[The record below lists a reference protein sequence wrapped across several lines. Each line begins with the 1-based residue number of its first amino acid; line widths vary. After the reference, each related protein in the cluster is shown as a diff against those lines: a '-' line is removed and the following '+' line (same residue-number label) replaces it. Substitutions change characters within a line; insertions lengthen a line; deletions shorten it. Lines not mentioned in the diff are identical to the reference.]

1 MNPTRRKLAI
11 ATWAPPQEGNI
22 YGKLVLDVSKAL
34 PYVEYLR
41 IRDGEKVTIAHV
53 VGKAVAK
60 ALEAAPGLNGRI
72 VFGKFVPHESVDV
85 TFLVALENGK
95 DLAKTKIAKANE
107 RSIADIARELGKGA
121 GRLREGKDEG
131 FEKSKGIL
139 RALPTWILRP
149 MLWATG
155 FLTSALGIPAMG
167 LEAFPFGSAVIT
179 NVGSFGLE
187 EAYAPPTPF
196 ARVPVLILVGAVKD
210 LPAVVDGQVV
220 ARSQVT
226 VTATIDH
233 RFIDGAEL
241 AILAKIVRQGIEQP
255 WTLEGLSKPPYET
268 EPTASETEQAAS

>member
-11 ATWAPPQEGNI
+11 ATWSSPREGNI
-22 YGKLVLDVSKAL
+22 YGKLTVDVSQAL
-34 PYVEYLR
+34 RYVEHLR
-41 IRDGEKVTIAHV
+41 KKDGEKVTIAHV

-72 VFGKFVPHESVDV
+72 VFGKFVSHESVDV
-85 TFLVALENGK
+85 TFLVALEDGK
-95 DLAKTKIAKANE
+95 DLAKTKITNANE
-107 RSIADIARELGKGA
+107 RSISDIARELGKGA

-139 RALPTWILRP
+139 RALPTWILKP
-149 MLWATG
+149 TLWTTG
-155 FLTSALGIPAMG
+155 YLTSALGIPALG

-196 ARVPVLILVGAVKD
+196 TRVPVLVLVGAVKD
-210 LPAVVDGQVV
+210 QPAAVNGHVVV
-220 ARSQVT
+220 RPQVT
-226 VTATIDH
+226 ITATIDH

-241 AILAKIVRQGIEQP
+241 AILAKIVRQGVEEP
-255 WTLEGLSKPPYET
+255 WTLEGLSTPPWNDDKS
-268 EPTASETEQAAS
+268 AN